1 MKKFL
6 QGGYIFLV
14 FALLYAPIAVL
25 IFFSFNEAGSLSEF
39 TRFSFIWYEELFN
52 DEAALTALQNS
63 LVLAVLS
70 SLLATVIGTF
80 AALGLHHMR
89 GKFVKDAVKSITNI
103 PMMNPDI
110 VTGVSMA
117 LLFVAVMTS
126 LKIMSGM
133 ITDAGDFMGLGS
145 ALSDRANNFMGFGT
159 MLIAHTTFNLPYV
172 LLSVMPRFNQLD
184 RSLSEAAQDLGCT
197 PTRAFFKVE
206 LPEIIPGIVSG
217 MMLGFTMSLDDFV
230 ISHFVS
236 SPNFQ
241 TLPLYVYNQTVHNVK
256 FSMYA
261 LCAIIVATILVV
273 LLIVNFA
280 GSVGVYKNKFKA
292 VGGKTK

>member
-6 QGGYIFLV
+6 SGGYIFLI
-14 FALLYAPIAVL
+14 FAILYAPIVVL
-25 IFFSFNEAGSLSEF
+25 IVFSFNEGGSLSEF
-39 TRFSFIWYEELFN
+39 TGFSLTWYKELFN
-52 DEAALTALQNS
+52 DEEALVALKNS

-70 SLLATVIGTF
+70 SLIATVIGTF
-80 AALGLHHMR
+80 AALGLHHMKNKVLK
-89 GKFVKDAVKSITNI
+89 GTVTSVTNI

-110 VTGVSMA
+110 VTGVSMM
-117 LLFVAVMTS
+117 LLFVAIATII
-126 LKIMSGM
+126 K
-133 ITDAGDFMGLGS
+133 
-145 ALSDRANNFMGFGT
+145 ANNFMGFGT
-159 MLIAHTTFNLPYV
+159 MLVAHTTFNLPYI
-172 LLSVMPRFNQLD
+172 LLSVTPRFNSLD

-197 PTRAFFKVE
+197 PARAFFSVE

-217 MMLGFTMSLDDFV
+217 LMLGFTMSLDDFV

-261 LCAIIVATILVV
+261 LCALIVAVILVI
-273 LLIVNFA
+273 LLAVNFA
-280 GSVGVYKNKFKA
+280 GSYNDRKSKKA
-292 VGGKTK
+292 RIKGGAR